1 MVAAQ
6 LRREAREGGG
16 SVVAETGGG
25 RAAALPPGA
34 VEGRARD
41 PAPTLGE
48 KTGLAR
54 QGAAGAIDA
63 VTVGEVQRVVLAGS
77 RVAGGRAG
85 LGRRVTWAV
94 SLRSRPPAFE
104 PRGGGEFVLASGEA
118 LASLRQID
126 PSLSVA
132 RILEGLAGAG
142 VVALA
147 LPGPAPKDAIAAA
160 DRLGLPLIELR
171 PETSLVDV
179 ERGIISLVLSRHN
192 ELQARASALYHRLA
206 RLSAEARGLEAML
219 QEAAAATGR
228 IVAFED
234 EQYQLR
240 ATAAP
245 PGSTP
250 LPLDGNAL
258 SSVEERGR
266 LQAAARVAALPAAG
280 PPAVALTAARWGLE
294 RVVAPV
300 ITRGRTRGFVSLCGE
315 TQSLT
320 EFDHLAASRLAEI
333 CAIELAKEDAVLAT
347 ERRVQGDVV
356 DELLR
361 PYGDAE
367 AAARRAQQAGLPLTG
382 IYGVLVLAAEPRE
395 GSPASA
401 GSGSDDLGF
410 ELAEVMS
417 RRVRQAGVPLLMRP
431 GAGELLAVCALPAPG
446 RPDGHAV
453 APGGARSPAGGGPDE
468 PEGSALE
475 RQLRSLGAQVFAA
488 AQEAA
493 GERQV
498 SGGISRACTS
508 LTALPQAAREARE
521 ALRIG
526 RRVHGP
532 GRLVAFSE
540 LGLYRVLYALRDS
553 PELRTF
559 CEQLL
564 GPLVEYDRRYG
575 QNLVET
581 LEAFFECHGNL
592 SQTAQ
597 RLGYHRNSLNYK
609 IGRIQEI
616 GGVDLEDPETRLA
629 LQVALKA
636 RRLLA

>member
-1 MVAAQ
+1 M
-6 LRREAREGGG
+6 
-16 SVVAETGGG
+16 AEIGG
-25 RAAALPPGA
+25 RPPVALPPA
-34 VEGRARD
+34 AEDRA
-41 PAPTLGE
+41 PAPSRAD
-48 KTGLAR
+48 KAVPAR
-54 QGAAGAIDA
+54 HGAAGAIDA

-85 LGRRVTWAV
+85 LGRRVAWAA

-104 PRGGGEFVLASGEA
+104 PRGGGEFVLASAEA
-118 LASLRQID
+118 LGSLRQID

-142 VVALA
+142 VVAFA
-147 LPGPAPKDAIAAA
+147 LPGPAPKEAIAAA

-171 PETSLVDV
+171 VDAPLVEL

-206 RLSAEARGLEAML
+206 RLSVEARGLDAML
-219 QEAAAATGR
+219 QEAATATGR

-234 EQYQLR
+234 EQYRLR
-240 ATAAP
+240 AMAAP
-245 PGSTP
+245 AGGVQPS
-250 LPLDGNAL
+250 LDGNVL

-266 LQAAARVAALPAAG
+266 LQAAARMVALPAAG
-280 PPAVALTAARWGLE
+280 PPAIALTAARWGLE

-300 ITRGRTRGFVSLCGE
+300 VTRGRTRGFVSLCGE
-315 TQSLT
+315 AQSLT

-382 IYGVLVLAAEPRE
+382 AYGVLVFAAEPRE
-395 GSPASA
+395 STPGPAGA
-401 GSGSDDLGF
+401 GSDQLDLQ
-410 ELAEVMS
+410 LAEAMG
-417 RRVRQAGVPLLMRP
+417 RRIRQAGVPLLMRP
-431 GAGELLAVCALPAPG
+431 GAGELLIVCALPAPAQ
-446 RPDGHAV
+446 PDGPAA
-453 APGGARSPAGGGPDE
+453 APGGAGARSGAGSGAEGQ
-468 PEGSALE
+468 EGSLLE
-475 RQLRSLGAQVFAA
+475 RRLRSLGAQVFAA
-488 AQEAA
+488 VQEAA
-493 GERQV
+493 GELEV
-498 SGGISRACTS
+498 SGGVSRPCTS
-508 LTALPQAAREARE
+508 LTTLSQAAREARE

-526 RRVHGP
+526 RRVHGS

-616 GGVDLEDPETRLA
+616 GGIDLEDPETRLA